1 LARRNPV
8 DPAGRPGTW
17 ATRAYPTS
25 FIFFIHSRECCKITE
40 PTVRLE
46 TEADVN
52 VGLHDN
58 NQNSQFACKNLNITQ
73 IKEDG
78 DEHLPLAKRA
88 RVRMDKQLSLH
99 EEHNNFT

>member
-1 LARRNPV
+1 
-8 DPAGRPGTW
+8 
-17 ATRAYPTS
+17 
-25 FIFFIHSRECCKITE
+25 
-40 PTVRLE
+40 
-46 TEADVN
+46 VN

-78 DEHLPLAKRA
+78 DEHLLPVKRA
-88 RVRMDKQLSLH
+88 KVRMDKQSSLQ